1 MLKYFLLHQLLS
13 YCFTKYWGKIL
24 ERTEH
29 HMKDIK
35 QKLANTRELAPSV
48 PYELHDFCSYLSKVT
63 NPDLVP
69 SGLIILLMC
78 GLDDIRKEK
87 CGFATKVEFPKKLK
101 EEKMEIIL
109 YISWFP
115 LIVDSFGDE
124 EFANEFRELFER
136 AFCKPQP
143 KAIAKG
149 QFEVKVLEDGR
160 IDISKKDKAEV
171 LAALYNAS
179 HPHGY
184 GFLQFDAK
192 PMTEEEARKILSET
206 DCFDYLNGRVMKI
219 SLAEDVISVYGYDSN
234 NGYGAAARAISGCP
248 DR

>member
-1 MLKYFLLHQLLS
+1 
-13 YCFTKYWGKIL
+13 
-24 ERTEH
+24 
-29 HMKDIK
+29 MKNIN
-35 QKLANTRELAPSV
+35 QKLANTKELAPNV

-87 CGFATKVEFPKKLK
+87 CGFTKKVEFPKKLK
-101 EEKMEIIL
+101 EEKMEIIF
-109 YISWFP
+109 YMSWFP
-115 LIVDSFGDE
+115 IIVDSFGDE
-124 EFANEFRELFER
+124 EFADEFRELFEQSI
-136 AFCKPQP
+136 CKPQP
-143 KAIAKG
+143 KAKVKE
-149 QFEVKVLEDGR
+149 QFEVKVLENGR

-184 GFLQFDAK
+184 GFLQFNAK
-192 PMTEEEARKILSET
+192 PMTEEEAREILSET

-219 SLAEDVISVYGYDSN
+219 SLAEDVISVYGYDYSN
-234 NGYGAAARAISGCP
+234 GDGAAAKAIATCP
-248 DR
+248 NRKP